1 MPATDADLGAA
12 TASAPGLFA
21 GIRVLEVSAW
31 VMVPGAGVLLGDL
44 GAEVIKVEH
53 PRAGDPARGLVT
65 GGKSPS
71 VGSVNMMVEQTNRG
85 KRSIGLDMAHPA
97 GREIL
102 LQLAAESDV
111 FLTSLL
117 PDVRK
122 KLGIDVD
129 DIRAVNPKIIYA
141 MADAVGSVGPEQGK
155 PGFDSAVFFGRAGI
169 LNSFSKNGVLPT
181 PRPGFGDKTAAMSLA
196 YGVAAALF
204 KRERTGEPSVVET
217 SLLASAC
224 WVASSDIIYS
234 QVVGGDF
241 SAVERPATNPLANTY
256 ETSDGRWL
264 MLSMLAPDRWWKEF
278 CATVGREDLIDDA
291 RFADAGAR
299 AANAAECV
307 AEFSATFASKTQAE
321 WLDVL
326 ADFRGPWEAIRNSY
340 EVGQDQQ
347 ARANG
352 YLTSIE
358 HPAGVDV
365 SAVRTPVRVDGVPH
379 DVATAPDAW
388 QHTEEILLELG
399 FDWDRIIEL
408 KTEGVVP

>member
-1 MPATDADLGAA
+1 MS
-12 TASAPGLFA
+12 ASDIDSGETGPRPFDGV
-21 GIRVLEVSAW
+21 RVLEVSAW
-31 VMVPGAGVLLGDL
+31 VMVPGAGVLLSDL

-85 KRSIGLDMAHPA
+85 KRSIGLDMATPS

-102 LQLAAESDV
+102 LALAAKADV

-117 PDVRK
+117 PDVRA

-129 DIRAVNPKIIYA
+129 DIRAVNPKIVYA
-141 MADAVGSVGPEQGK
+141 MADAVGSEGPERGK
-155 PGFDSAVFFGRAGI
+155 PGFDSSVFFGRAGI
-169 LNSFSKNGVLPT
+169 LNSFSKPGELAT

-196 YGVAAALF
+196 FGIASALF
-204 KRERTGEPSVVET
+204 RRERTGEPSVIET

-234 QVVGGDF
+234 QIVGGDF

-256 ETSDGRWL
+256 RTSDDRFI

-278 CATVGREDLIDDA
+278 CATAGREDLVDDP
-291 RFADAGAR
+291 RFADAGTR

-307 AEFSATFASKTQAE
+307 AEFAATFASATQAE
-321 WLDVL
+321 WLQRL
-326 ADFRGPWEAIRNSY
+326 AGFRGPWEAVRDSL
-340 EVGQDQQ
+340 EVGTDPQ
-347 ARANG
+347 ALANG
-352 YLTSIE
+352 YVTAVD
-358 HPAGVDV
+358 HPAGVQV
-365 SAVRTPVRVDGVPH
+365 SAVRTPVRVDGRPH
-379 DVATAPDAW
+379 EMSTAPDAW

-399 FDWDRIIEL
+399 FDWDRITEL
-408 KTEGVVP
+408 KNDGVVP